1 MPKGHLQN
9 IPSDTN
15 IAVDPFGN
23 NVAASQ
29 VYKAMERLVTAT
41 YMVTNLVPNTESLKV
56 RIRDIVNSLLED
68 TLRLRRGFNSL
79 GSDTIKD
86 IVAKVRLTM
95 SLLDALYTAGL
106 ISKMNLRVLKGAF
119 ASFSQRLISM
129 SEATSADG
137 VELTEDYFNTTTQ
150 PDINTNTITSI
161 IKNKVNKRDNK
172 NMVSVDS
179 KSVSK
184 QSKTLNSTPKAAKVR
199 INNIIEFITKRG
211 SASTGDLTSVVS
223 NCSSKTLQRDLNNL
237 VQQNILKREGT
248 KRWTRYSIA

>member
-9 IPSDTN
+9 IPTDTN
-15 IAVDPFGN
+15 IVVDPFGS

-29 VYKAMERLVTAT
+29 AYKTMERLVTAT
-41 YMVTNLVPNTESLKV
+41 YMVTNLVPNTESLKI
-56 RIRDIVNSLLED
+56 RIRDIINSLLED

-106 ISKMNLRVLKGAF
+106 ISKMNLSVLKGAF

-137 VELTEDYFNTTTQ
+137 VELTEDYFNTATQ
-150 PDINTNTITSI
+150 SDINANTLTSI
-161 IKNKVNKRDNK
+161 TKSKVNKRDGK
-172 NMVSVDS
+172 NIVSIDP
-179 KSVSK
+179 KSLSK
-184 QSKTLNSTPKAAKVR
+184 QSKTLNPTPKAAKIRV
-199 INNIIEFITKRG
+199 NNIIEFITKRG
-211 SASTGDLTSVVS
+211 SASTGDLTAVVS